1 MKEVIASQIHSCNF
15 WETVS
20 ELEVPVLIDMVDLS
34 FWKLIGEFNEAE
46 SEIVSAK

>member
-15 WETVS
+15 CETVS
-20 ELEVPVLIDMVDLS
+20 KLEVPVLIDMVHLS